1 MKKLLAFVSFLLTFV
16 MLCPHVAVAAGEMP
30 FSDVKAGKWYYYNV
44 KNVYEKG
51 LMNGV
56 SDRSFDPNGTLT
68 RGMCAT
74 IIYRI
79 AGSPETDAGHSFI
92 DVKAGKFYVKA
103 VAWAQSEGIVKGR
116 TEDIFAPNASIT
128 RAEFAAILYRYAQ
141 WFYLDLPEITS
152 DRPSDG
158 DKIPSYAADAVDAL
172 FRSGIINGREDG
184 SFDPGAKITRA
195 EAAAMIDRFVR
206 KAEEKSLTG
215 DDGVLDVMFFGSQ
228 FISLP
233 KTAKHFEAIAEGKHQ
248 VKTNKRTGDNNT
260 VNDILAR
267 YKGKSKESISEMAGK
282 WDVIVLNERYD
293 REPIYEGSNQSG
305 YSGFTELFGH
315 DKLYYN
321 LCRSTLRKSE
331 EGLEMHGLWREI
343 YVGDNPN
350 SGNYKHSEASNQLC
364 SNWRDWLKSECNIN
378 RIMVNLENNF
388 DDEVVLNSG
397 DFLHGF
403 YEPTPLYGYCHALAL
418 YCTIYNEPCIEQNNG
433 ALTYDDIPGLNRVQK
448 DSYMRMIKNLIQE
461 ELDFQYSN

>member
-16 MLCPHVAVAAGEMP
+16 MLCPHVAVAAGDMP

-44 KNVYEKG
+44 KNVYGNG

-56 SDRSFDPNGTLT
+56 SDRSFDPGGTLT

-74 IIYRI
+74 IVYRM
-79 AGSPETDAGHSFI
+79 AGSPEADAGHSFI

-103 VAWAQSEGIVKGR
+103 VAWAQSQGIVKGR
-116 TEDIFAPNASIT
+116 TEDTFAPNASIT

-141 WFYLDLPEITS
+141 WFRLDLPGS
-152 DRPSDG
+152 VAGSPADG

-172 FRSGIINGREDG
+172 FRSGIVNGREDG
-184 SFDPGAKITRA
+184 YFEPQAKITRA

-215 DDGVLDVMFFGSQ
+215 DDGVLDVAFFGSQ

-233 KTAKHFEAIAEGKHQ
+233 KTARHFEAIAEGKHQ
-248 VKTNKRTGDNNT
+248 VKTNKHTGDHWQLK
-260 VNDILAR
+260 DIIAQ
-267 YKGKSKESISEMAGK
+267 YKGKSKESISEMVGK
-282 WDVIVLNERYD
+282 WDVIVLNEGHDWERMYD
-293 REPIYEGSNQSG
+293 GGNKLDYVGI
-305 YSGFTELFGH
+305 TDLFGH
-315 DKLYYN
+315 NKLYYN
-321 LCRSTLRKSE
+321 LCRSDLRKSE
-331 EGLEMHGLWREI
+331 KGLEMHGLWREI
-343 YVGDNPN
+343 YVGTNPN
-350 SGNYKHSEASNQLC
+350 SPTYKRSEASNQLC
-364 SNWRDWLKSECNIN
+364 FSWRDWLKSDCNIN
-378 RIMVNLENNF
+378 RIMLNLEHDF
-388 DDEVVLNSG
+388 DNEVALNSV
-397 DFLHGF
+397 DFIAGF

-433 ALTYDDIPGLNRVQK
+433 VLTYDDIPGLNRVQK

-461 ELDFQYSN
+461 QLDFQKAH